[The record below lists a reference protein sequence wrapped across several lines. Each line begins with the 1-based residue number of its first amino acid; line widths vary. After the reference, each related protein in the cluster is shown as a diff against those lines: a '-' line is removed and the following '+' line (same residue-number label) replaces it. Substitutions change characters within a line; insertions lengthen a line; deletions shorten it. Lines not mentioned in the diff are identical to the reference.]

1 MVEQEEAERLEELER
16 FLDTASDSELDSDN
30 ASQSGGDDARSD
42 AEALDE
48 ENENSSDEN
57 NGDSTESE
65 PDAPRL
71 RKRPGRKPKPIK
83 KKKRRKPKDRPQIVG
98 LRVEQF
104 YADGT
109 ANMVVKMHLVSIV
122 ISLEDPVKLTPYVLY
137 RACWSTNVQAH
148 SGDRRYDGS
157 YSQRS

>member
-109 ANMVVKMHLVSIV
+109 ANMVVKNALSKYCYFFRGSREINALCALQ
-122 ISLEDPVKLTPYVLY
+122 SLLEYQCSSAL
-137 RACWSTNVQAH
+137 
-148 SGDRRYDGS
+148 RR
-157 YSQRS
+157 QTL